1 MHPSTSGKSF
11 AFDICEEI
19 LNALMQGL
27 QDRMWMLD
35 RNLQIVWANR
45 TTREAYGAGII
56 GEKCHRAFHNRDLP
70 CEILQCRACL
80 VFLDG
85 KSRQYETKLVG
96 RYGQTRWFHF
106 YANPI
111 LPDEQG
117 RPSTVL
123 AVGRDI
129 SDRKKVE
136 EALRDSEEL
145 YRIVLSS
152 ISDAVFITDNDGA
165 FTFVC
170 SNTRNIFGLSEDEAR
185 QTGNVRSLL
194 GEIPFDPAE
203 LNRVGEIS
211 NIEWQIRT
219 PDGTERTILINARR
233 VAIRKGTILYC
244 CRDITRR
251 KEAQQE
257 AHRAKLAV
265 EASLNAI
272 GFADLN
278 GIVGYVNDSLVRM
291 WGYQSQDELTGRH
304 LAALAHQA
312 DDFHAIIAILEKQGK
327 WRGELRAR
335 RKDGAP
341 FTVELS
347 SYRLREDRGTPN
359 CILVSCVDISERKK
373 AEQTL
378 RDSDLM
384 KSEFISTASHEL
396 RTPLTAVQGFAEY
409 LLKQP
414 DVDPE
419 TRRRCLTVIFE
430 KAQALV
436 RITNDLLD
444 LTRVESGQLICL
456 KKERI
461 DVGKLLGRMVEQ
473 IRQTTSCHQ
482 LVMHWPEAQVF
493 LTLDVGK
500 IEQVLGNLLS
510 NAVKYSPKGGRI
522 TIRGE
527 NREPDFLFTISD
539 EGIGMTPDQMNRV
552 FDKFY
557 RADGS
562 NTAIEGIGLGMSI
575 TRKIIEEHGGRIWLD
590 SEPGQGTRVFFTLQ
604 LEGQER

>member
-1 MHPSTSGKSF
+1 MPSSANGNSF
-11 AFDICEEI
+11 TFEIYEEI
-19 LNALMQGL
+19 LKALMQGL

-35 RNLQIVWANR
+35 RDLRIVWANR
-45 TTREAYGAGII
+45 MTREAYGDGII
-56 GEKCHRAFHNRDLP
+56 GEKCHRAFHDRDLP

-96 RYGQTRWFHF
+96 RNGQKRWFHF

-129 SDRKKVE
+129 SDRKKSE
-136 EALRDSEEL
+136 QALRDSEEL
-145 YRIVLSS
+145 YRVVLSS
-152 ISDAVFITDNDGA
+152 ISDAVLITDDDGA

-170 SNTRNIFGLSEDEAR
+170 SNTRHVFGLNNE
-185 QTGNVRSLL
+185 QTIQAGNVRSLL

-203 LNRVGEIS
+203 LNRNGEIS

-219 PDGTERTILINARR
+219 TEGLERTILINVRR
-233 VAIRKGTILYC
+233 VAIGKGTVLYC
-244 CRDITRR
+244 CRDITMR
-251 KEAQQE
+251 KQAQQE

-265 EASLNAI
+265 DASLNAI

-278 GIVGYVNDSLVRM
+278 GLVSYANDSLVRM
-291 WGYQSQDELTGRH
+291 WGYHSPNELIG
-304 LAALAHQA
+304 LPLS
-312 DDFHAIIAILEKQGK
+312 DFAYRAEDFLAIIAILEKQGK
-327 WRGELRAR
+327 WRGELTAR
-335 RKDGAP
+335 RKDGTP

-347 SYRLREDRGTPN
+347 SYRLRDDRGTPN

-373 AEQTL
+373 AEQAL

-409 LLKQP
+409 LLKHP
-414 DVDPE
+414 ETDPE
-419 TRRRCLTVIFE
+419 TQRRCLTVIFE
-430 KAQALV
+430 KAQALA

-444 LTRVESGQLICL
+444 LTRIESGQLICL

-461 DVGKLLGRMVEQ
+461 DARELLERLVAQ
-473 IRQTTSCHQ
+473 IRQTTSRHQ
-482 LVMHWPEAQVF
+482 LVTHLPEGPVF

-500 IEQVLGNLLS
+500 MEQVLENLLS

-527 NREPDFLFTISD
+527 NRGPNFLFSITD

-552 FDKFY
+552 FEKFY

-575 TRKIIEEHGGRIWLD
+575 TRKILEEHGGRIWLD
-590 SEPGQGTRVFFTLQ
+590 SEPGQGTKVFFTLP
-604 LEGQER
+604 LEGPE